1 MIALAGERIDP
12 APIRH
17 AWARGQET
25 IDRHE
30 VEPIGAFVG
39 RACRTF
45 GPDAIIRL
53 ADAQGG
59 VMAWT
64 AEGLTMPLRQP

>member
-1 MIALAGERIDP
+1 VIALNGKRLDP
-12 APIRH
+12 DVIRH
-17 AWARGQET
+17 AYARGQET
-25 IDRHE
+25 IDRHK
-30 VEPIGAFVG
+30 VEPMGAFVG